1 MIYIKEL
8 IEYRRHFHKYPE
20 IGFNT
25 GETIKYIIG
34 ILNNI
39 EYNKDIISL
48 KLNRI
53 DNNLIVTL
61 STKPSTI
68 LGFRADIDALKIKEE
83 TSLEFKSTNNY
94 MHACGH
100 DAHSAITLRVIT
112 YLLNNP
118 CILNGTV
125 RFIFQN
131 AEEGPDNGGAY
142 YLMDN
147 NEVKEIETI
156 YALHVNSE
164 LEPNTVYY
172 KYNEIMASSNCFKIE
187 LFGKASHITRYNEGI
202 DVLKVGN
209 KIYHKINK
217 IKTNNL
223 IYMGTFNSG
232 TTTNIVPDYTK
243 IEGSIR
249 TFYLS
254 DFRYIYYKISQ
265 IVKRYSKNNKYLI
278 SYNNGY
284 PSVINNKDSVD
295 LLVRCCNKINLKHIL
310 LNKPLFLSDDFS
322 RYSKNSRICYFF
334 IGTKFI
340 NNTPLHSSNFMID
353 EKSLKTGFDI
363 YLELIKN
370 YPFRYV

>member
-118 CILNGTV
+118 CIL
-125 RFIFQN
+125 
-131 AEEGPDNGGAY
+131 
-142 YLMDN
+142 
-147 NEVKEIETI
+147 
-156 YALHVNSE
+156 
-164 LEPNTVYY
+164 
-172 KYNEIMASSNCFKIE
+172 
-187 LFGKASHITRYNEGI
+187 
-202 DVLKVGN
+202 
-209 KIYHKINK
+209 
-217 IKTNNL
+217 
-223 IYMGTFNSG
+223 
-232 TTTNIVPDYTK
+232 
-243 IEGSIR
+243 
-249 TFYLS
+249 
-254 DFRYIYYKISQ
+254 
-265 IVKRYSKNNKYLI
+265 
-278 SYNNGY
+278 
-284 PSVINNKDSVD
+284 
-295 LLVRCCNKINLKHIL
+295 
-310 LNKPLFLSDDFS
+310 
-322 RYSKNSRICYFF
+322 IC
-334 IGTKFI
+334 
-340 NNTPLHSSNFMID
+340 
-353 EKSLKTGFDI
+353 
-363 YLELIKN
+363 
-370 YPFRYV
+370 RQ